1 MAYSNSTIEQQP
13 LYTQLPVGQEVIFV
27 VSNAAIIANETKVKY
42 CAEVHI
48 SDSTP
53 PNPSTTDDIVGT
65 FKTTPNAT
73 GVGIFDFRNVV
84 ENYVSADN
92 LASTHSTYKQTQLA
106 AAAPYPIQIIDKF
119 SLSNNSITKSSV
131 V

>member
-27 VSNAAIIANETKVKY
+27 VSNAPIVSAETKVKY

-53 PNPSTTDDIVGT
+53 PNPSVATDLIGV

-92 LASTHSTYKQTQLA
+92 LAGIGS
-106 AAAPYPIQIIDKF
+106 
-119 SLSNNSITKSSV
+119 
-131 V
+131 

>member
-1 MAYSNSTIEQQP
+1 MAYSNSTIEQKP

-27 VSNAAIIANETKVKY
+27 VSNNNLVANETKVKF

-53 PNPSTTDDIVGT
+53 PNRSLGDDLIGT
-65 FKTTPNAT
+65 FKTTPNGA
-73 GVGIFDFRNVV
+73 GVGIFDLRNVV

-92 LASTHSTYKQTQLA
+92 LASTHSTYKETLLSSA
-106 AAAPYPIQIIDKF
+106 HPYPLRIID
-119 SLSNNSITKSSV
+119 
-131 V
+131 